1 VLVLLARDTMI
12 VLKHILVATDFSP
25 ASDAALTY
33 GRALATAF
41 GASLRVLHVAQNY
54 FLRPTTTDPH
64 ARLAA
69 LIRRAEG
76 LLTAEDRVRLG
87 ARAVVETSDHPAD
100 AIVGYAS
107 SAGIDLIVMGTHGR
121 GAVAQVLVGSVAER
135 VVRNAPCPVLT
146 VKHPE
151 HEFVHPDASAVVRA
165 TPTATEAMPSQ
176 QGVRPS

>member
-1 VLVLLARDTMI
+1 MI

-41 GASLRVLHVAQNY
+41 GGSLRVLHVAENS
-54 FLRPTTTDPH
+54 FLRPTATDPNTL
-64 ARLAA
+64 LAA
-69 LIRRAEG
+69 VIRRAEG

-87 ARAVVETSDHPAD
+87 ARAVVETSDHPPE
-100 AIVGYAS
+100 AIVGYAR

-121 GAVAQVLVGSVAER
+121 STVARVLVGSVAER
-135 VVRNAPCPVLT
+135 VVRTAPCPVLT

-151 HEFVHPDASAVVRA
+151 HEFVHPDAPVLVRA
-165 TPTATEAMPSQ
+165 TPPPAKAMPRQ
-176 QGVRPS
+176 QGARPS